1 VRRLVV
7 EDVSKAFGVNGTAV
21 RAVDRVSFAVDAGEF
36 VSIIG
41 HSGSGKTTLLSIVGG
56 LSRPSSGRVVLDG
69 TDVYG
74 LDGDG
79 LAAYR
84 CEKIGFVFQFAS
96 LLPALTALENLL
108 LPLGFRPGRPRADE
122 GEAKAREL
130 LGLMG
135 LAEKAGALPS
145 QLSGGQQRRI
155 AIARAFMNDPALVL
169 ADEPT
174 GDLDEETEAE
184 VMAFFRAMNRRRGAA
199 FVMVTHDLALAAQA
213 GRRLRMHKGRMVEMA
228 PAGGGDQPAAAAD
241 ASRGART

>member
-7 EDVSKAFGVNGTAV
+7 EDVSKTFGVNGTAV

-41 HSGSGKTTLLSIVGG
+41 HSGSGKTTLLSMLGG
-56 LSRPSSGRVVLDG
+56 LCRPTSGRVLLDG
-69 TDVYG
+69 TDLSG
-74 LDGDG
+74 LDSDG
-79 LAAYR
+79 LAAHR
-84 CEKIGFVFQFAS
+84 CEKVGFVFQFAS

-108 LPLGFRPGRPRADE
+108 LPLGFRPGRRRADE

-135 LAEKAGALPS
+135 LAEKAHALPS
-145 QLSGGQQRRI
+145 QLSGGQQRRV
-155 AIARAFMNDPALVL
+155 AIARAFMNDPALIL

-184 VMAFFRAMNRRRGAA
+184 VMSFFRAMNRRRGAA
-199 FVMVTHDLALAAQA
+199 FVMVTHDLSLAAQA
-213 GRRLRMHKGRMVEMA
+213 GRQLRMHRGRMVEL
-228 PAGGGDQPAAAAD
+228 AGPAAAPQLAAAAE
-241 ASRGART
+241 ASRGAST

>member
-1 VRRLVV
+1 VQRLVV
-7 EDVSKAFGVNGTAV
+7 EEVSKTFGVNGSAV
-21 RAVDRVSFAVDAGEF
+21 RAVDGVSFAVEAGEF

-41 HSGSGKTTLLSIVGG
+41 HSGSGKTTLLSMVGG
-56 LSRPSSGRVVLDG
+56 LSRPSSGKVILDG
-69 TDVYG
+69 VDVYG

-79 LAAYR
+79 LSAYR

-108 LPLGFRPGRPRADE
+108 LPLGFHPGRRRADE

-135 LAEKAGALPS
+135 LAEKANALPS
-145 QLSGGQQRRI
+145 QLSGGQQRRV

-213 GRRLRMHKGRMVEMA
+213 GRCLRMHKGRMVE
-228 PAGGGDQPAAAAD
+228 AGSPGFRDQLAAAAE
-241 ASRGART
+241 ASLGART

>member
-1 VRRLVV
+1 MRRLVV
-7 EDVSKAFGVNGTAV
+7 EDVSKTFGVNGTAV
-21 RAVDRVSFAVDAGEF
+21 RAVDRVTFAVDAGEF

-56 LSRPSSGRVVLDG
+56 LCRPTSGRVLLDG
-69 TDVYG
+69 TDLGG
-74 LDGDG
+74 LDSDG

-84 CEKIGFVFQFAS
+84 CEKVGFVFQFAS

-108 LPLGFRPGRPRADE
+108 LPLGFRPGRPRAEE

-135 LAEKAGALPS
+135 LSEKAHALPS
-145 QLSGGQQRRI
+145 QLSGGQQRRV
-155 AIARAFMNDPALVL
+155 AIARAFMNDPTLIL

-199 FVMVTHDLALAAQA
+199 FVMVTHDLSLAAQA
-213 GRRLRMHKGRMVEMA
+213 GRQLRMHRGRMVELASPANA
-228 PAGGGDQPAAAAD
+228 PQLAAAAE
-241 ASRGART
+241 ARRGAST